1 MASFEGRL
9 MEINIYQHEGTTRG
23 REETRM
29 VPKFWSQKFRMEL
42 PVTMEE
48 KAETEQT

>member
-1 MASFEGRL
+1 
-9 MEINIYQHEGTTRG
+9 
-23 REETRM
+23 M

-48 KAETEQT
+48 KARWKCQVTIWIYKSEVVRSPEIRGLH